1 MIVGK
6 ISKDKSKY
14 ISQVNDFMNWCKQQ
28 YLRLSVKEK
37 SEKKNYFQTRHRVIP
52 DKIKVGNEMIDR
64 VNEYKYLGVVI
75 AEALRGTANN
85 DVYKKW
91 RQRLH
96 LAC

>member
-1 MIVGK
+1 M
-6 ISKDKSKY
+6 
-14 ISQVNDFMNWCKQQ
+14 
-28 YLRLSVKEK
+28 
-37 SEKKNYFQTRHRVIP
+37 IP
-52 DKIKVGNEMIDR
+52 DKIKVGNETVDR

-91 RQRLH
+91 RQGLH